1 MLQPPRLHLPLA
13 PSNRLLVR
21 RLLGGRGGGVE
32 ALVDGAVERAAEHFA
47 CALGFVSERVRLL
60 DSPSSR
66 IIPLTYPSGGNGI
79 G

>member
-1 MLQPPRLHLPLA
+1 M
-13 PSNRLLVR
+13 
-21 RLLGGRGGGVE
+21 E
-32 ALVDGAVERAAEHFA
+32 ALVDGAVEGAAEHFA

-66 IIPLTYPSGGNGI
+66 IIPITYPSGGNGI